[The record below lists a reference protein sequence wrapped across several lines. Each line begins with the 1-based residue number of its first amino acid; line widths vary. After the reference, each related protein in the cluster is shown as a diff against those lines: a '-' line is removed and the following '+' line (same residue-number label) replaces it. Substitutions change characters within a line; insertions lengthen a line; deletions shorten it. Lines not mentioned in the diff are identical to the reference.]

1 MSSDTAFMLG
11 LLGLAAP
18 NGTRLRV
25 AMLTASVFDDL
36 VALVVIA
43 VAYTEH
49 LEIMPLVLA
58 VALFACIFALR
69 WAPPEWRMK
78 AAAVIG
84 VGVWVALHASGIDPV
99 IAGLSVGLVTS
110 AYPPEREELERVTA
124 LTRSF
129 REQPTPELAR
139 SAPRALA
146 VATAPHGRL

>member
-1 MSSDTAFMLG
+1 MSSDTAFVLG
-11 LLGLAAP
+11 LVGLLAR

-43 VAYTEH
+43 VVYTDH
-49 LEIMPLVLA
+49 LEVTPLVVA
-58 VALFACIFALR
+58 VALFAALGAVR
-69 WAPPEWRMK
+69 GAPPEWRMRVP
-78 AAAVIG
+78 ALIG

-99 IAGLSVGLVTS
+99 IAGLAVGLVTG
-110 AYPPEREELERVTA
+110 AYPPERAELERVTA

-139 SAPRALA
+139 SA
-146 VATAPHGRL
+146 